1 MPLDLAALIAA
12 HRLEKYDLHER
23 HLNQQFVRMLRVIG
37 YDVNYESAKGAYLYD
52 AAGRRY
58 LDLLSGFGVFAVGR
72 NHDTVIAALR
82 QVLGADLPNLVQ
94 LDVSILSGLLAERL
108 LAHLPGQERIFFC
121 NSGAEAV
128 EAGIKFARAATG
140 RAGIAFCSHGFHG
153 LTCGALSLAGEDV
166 FRTGFGP
173 LLADSRR
180 VPFGDLAAL
189 DEALRGRD
197 VAAFVVEPIQGH
209 GVHLPPDGYLAEA
222 ARLCRRHGTLFVADE
237 IQTGLGRTGRFL
249 AVEHWGVEPD
259 MVLLAKALSGGCVP
273 IGAVATKSWVF
284 AKVFD
289 RLDRAVVHGSTFGK
303 NDLAMAAGLATL
315 TVLEDERLIE
325 RAEILGSAILADL
338 QAIGAASEF
347 VREVRGK
354 GLMIGIEFGPP
365 RTLRLKA
372 AWHMLAAVNASLFC
386 QLITIPLFEQHRVI
400 CQVAGHDSLV
410 VKLIPPLMLADGDR
424 VWIRDACAAVIGD
437 CERVP
442 GAIWDTGRKL
452 VAHAMRARSSR
463 GTEALGAP

>member
-12 HRLEKYDLHER
+12 RRAQKYDLHER
-23 HLNQQFVRMLRVIG
+23 HLTPQFVRMLRVIG
-37 YDVNYESAKGAYLYD
+37 YDVDYKSAKGAYLYD
-52 AAGRRY
+52 DAGRRY
-58 LDLLSGFGVFAVGR
+58 LDLLSGFGVFAIGR

-140 RAGIAFCSHGFHG
+140 RAGMVHCSHGFHG

-173 LLADSRR
+173 LLADSRQ

-197 VAAFVVEPIQGH
+197 VAAFVVQPIQGH
-209 GVHLPPDGYLAEA
+209 GVHLPPAGYLPEA
-222 ARLCRRHGTLFVADE
+222 ARLCPQHGTLFVADE

-249 AVEHWGVEPD
+249 AVEHWGVDPD
-259 MVLLAKALSGGCVP
+259 IVLLAKALSGGAVP
-273 IGAVATKSWVF
+273 IGAVATKGWIF
-284 AKVFD
+284 AKVFN
-289 RLDRAVVHGSTFGK
+289 RLDRAVVHGSTFSK

-315 TVLEDERLIE
+315 AVLEEEQLIA
-325 RAEILGSAILADL
+325 RSEILGAAIRA
-338 QAIGAASEF
+338 E
-347 VREVRGK
+347 
-354 GLMIGIEFGPP
+354 
-365 RTLRLKA
+365 LR
-372 AWHMLAAVNASLFC
+372 
-386 QLITIPLFEQHRVI
+386 R
-400 CQVAGHDSLV
+400 
-410 VKLIPPLMLADGDR
+410 
-424 VWIRDACAAVIGD
+424 
-437 CERVP
+437 
-442 GAIWDTGRKL
+442 
-452 VAHAMRARSSR
+452 RA
-463 GTEALGAP
+463 